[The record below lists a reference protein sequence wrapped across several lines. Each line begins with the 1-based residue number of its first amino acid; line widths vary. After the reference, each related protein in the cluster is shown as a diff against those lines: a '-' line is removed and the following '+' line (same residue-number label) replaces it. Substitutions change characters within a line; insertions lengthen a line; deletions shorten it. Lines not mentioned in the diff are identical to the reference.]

1 MFHLIKEKYKFSLEI
16 LLNLAL
22 SAITTYL
29 LFAFLPTL
37 LPVYKVAFVLIMLG
51 IVLLNLSFVL
61 SNNKKLYK
69 ITKVALIVSCSFVFV
84 IIFLFYMTK
93 ILVLTDTYG
102 VENVLREN
110 LAAAKLIFFL
120 ICFAQPIILPLPE
133 AVTIPAG
140 SAVFGPLIA
149 ACLGFLGTILGIVA
163 MFFIARIGGTKL
175 ASKLVKEKHLK
186 KYQEY
191 VAKNETLILVLLFIV
206 PILPDEII
214 CVGAGIGGVTFK
226 RFLWIAF
233 ISKFITSSLL
243 AFSVQFAK
251 MLSLSR
257 SELVLACSVVIGL
270 IFVASYIIKRFLIKN
285 KPEEGFEK

>member
-1 MFHLIKEKYKFSLEI
+1 LIKEKYRFTFEI

-37 LPVYKVAFVLIMLG
+37 LPVYKVIFALILVG
-51 IVLLNLSFVL
+51 IVLLNCYCALSK
-61 SNNKKLYK
+61 NKKLLK
-69 ITKVALIVSCSFVFV
+69 ITNVALVAFCSF
-84 IIFLFYMTK
+84 IFIVLLIFYLTK
-93 ILVLTDTYG
+93 FLVLTDMYG
-102 VENVLREN
+102 IENVLRGN
-110 LAAAKLIFFL
+110 LSAAKLLFFF

-140 SAVFGPLIA
+140 SAVFGPLVA
-149 ACLGFLGTILGIVA
+149 AGLGFLGTLLGIVA

-175 ASKLVKEKHLK
+175 VSKLVKEKHLK

-191 VAKNETLILVLLFIV
+191 VGENETLILALMFIV
-206 PILPDEII
+206 PIFPDEII
-214 CVGAGIGGVTFK
+214 CVGAGIGGVSFK
-226 RFLWIAF
+226 RFLLIAS

-251 MLSLSR
+251 MLSLTR
-257 SELVLACSVVIGL
+257 SEVVLASSVVIGL
-270 IFVASYIIKRFLIKN
+270 IFLFSFIIKRFLKKN
-285 KPEEGFEK
+285 KPNEGLNE

>member
-1 MFHLIKEKYKFSLEI
+1 LIKEKYRFTFEI
-16 LLNLAL
+16 LLNLSL

-37 LPVYKVAFVLIMLG
+37 LPVYKVIFALILVG
-51 IVLLNLSFVL
+51 IVLLNCYCALSK
-61 SNNKKLYK
+61 NKKLLK
-69 ITKVALIVSCSFVFV
+69 ITKVALVAFCSF
-84 IIFLFYMTK
+84 IFIVLLIFYLTK
-93 ILVLTDTYG
+93 FLVLTDTYG
-102 VENVLREN
+102 IENVLRGN
-110 LAAAKLIFFL
+110 LSAAKLLFFL

-140 SAVFGPLIA
+140 SAVFGPLVA
-149 ACLGFLGTILGIVA
+149 ACLGFLGTLLGIVA

-175 ASKLVKEKHLK
+175 VSKLVKEKHLK

-191 VAKNETLILVLLFIV
+191 VGENETLILALMFIV

-214 CVGAGIGGVTFK
+214 CVGAGIGGVSFK
-226 RFLWIAF
+226 RFLFIAS

-251 MLSLSR
+251 MLSLTR
-257 SELVLACSVVIGL
+257 SEVVLASSVVIGL
-270 IFVASYIIKRFLIKN
+270 IFLFSFIIKRFLKKN
-285 KPEEGFEK
+285 KPNEGLNE